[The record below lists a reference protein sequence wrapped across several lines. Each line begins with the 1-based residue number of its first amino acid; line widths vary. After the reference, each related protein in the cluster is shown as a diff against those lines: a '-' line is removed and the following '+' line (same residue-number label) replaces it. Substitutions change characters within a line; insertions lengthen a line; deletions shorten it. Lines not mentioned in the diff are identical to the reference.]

1 MLSPTRGWLTCRLRP
16 CRSLLQSAEPAV
28 CCFSWNHKN
37 RGPFEL
43 MGKKKRRQQR
53 GASVEQVGS
62 EGPLV
67 GGLGGLLAAQG
78 FTASSDMA
86 DQAPTEQHPTPSRS
100 EDVVAR
106 AHRWIVRISKK
117 GRGGREATLLS
128 ARGLP
133 EKEDLSSLARRIR
146 KQMGCGASLEGPDV
160 LVQGD
165 QRERLERWLIKH
177 GARKVTQG

>member
-1 MLSPTRGWLTCRLRP
+1 
-16 CRSLLQSAEPAV
+16 
-28 CCFSWNHKN
+28 
-37 RGPFEL
+37 
-43 MGKKKRRQQR
+43 MGKKKRRQKQ
-53 GASVEQVGS
+53 GVPAKQGS
-62 EGPLV
+62 REDSFA
-67 GGLGGLLAAQG
+67 GGLGEILVAKG
-78 FTASSDMA
+78 FTASSGTAERGSAGQDPNIS
-86 DQAPTEQHPTPSRS
+86 QS

-106 AHRWIVRISKK
+106 AQRWIVRISKK

-133 EKEDLSSLARRIR
+133 DKEDLSPLARRIR

-165 QRERLERWLIKH
+165 QRERLEHWLLKQ

>member
-1 MLSPTRGWLTCRLRP
+1 
-16 CRSLLQSAEPAV
+16 
-28 CCFSWNHKN
+28 
-37 RGPFEL
+37 
-43 MGKKKRRQQR
+43 MGKKKRRQKQ
-53 GASVEQVGS
+53 G
-62 EGPLV
+62 GPT
-67 GGLGGLLAAQG
+67 GPNPGTSPA
-78 FTASSDMA
+78 
-86 DQAPTEQHPTPSRS
+86 

-106 AHRWIVRISKK
+106 AQRWIVRISKK

-133 EKEDLSSLARRIR
+133 DTEDLSALARQIR

-165 QRERLERWLIKH
+165 QRERLELWLIKQ

>member
-1 MLSPTRGWLTCRLRP
+1 
-16 CRSLLQSAEPAV
+16 
-28 CCFSWNHKN
+28 
-37 RGPFEL
+37 
-43 MGKKKRRQQR
+43 MGKKRRSKQQGVPAKQANR
-53 GASVEQVGS
+53 EDPSAGGM
-62 EGPLV
+62 GTLLV
-67 GGLGGLLAAQG
+67 AQG
-78 FTASSDMA
+78 FTASSDTA
-86 DQAPTEQHPTPSRS
+86 ERGPSEQDPNTSPS

-106 AHRWIVRISKK
+106 AQRWIVRISKK

-146 KQMGCGASLEGPDV
+146 KQMGCGASLEGADV

-165 QRERLERWLIKH
+165 QRERLEHWLIKQ

>member
-1 MLSPTRGWLTCRLRP
+1 
-16 CRSLLQSAEPAV
+16 
-28 CCFSWNHKN
+28 
-37 RGPFEL
+37 
-43 MGKKKRRQQR
+43 MGKKKRRQQQGAR
-53 GASVEQVGS
+53 GKQGS
-62 EGPLV
+62 REDPV
-67 GGLGGLLAAQG
+67 TGGLGDLLLAQG
-78 FTASSDMA
+78 FAASSDTA
-86 DQAPTEQHPTPSRS
+86 EQGSAEQHPNTSPS

-106 AHRWIVRISKK
+106 AQRWIVRISKK

-133 EKEDLSSLARRIR
+133 EEEDLSSLARRIR

-165 QRERLERWLIKH
+165 QRERLELWLIKQ

>member
-1 MLSPTRGWLTCRLRP
+1 
-16 CRSLLQSAEPAV
+16 
-28 CCFSWNHKN
+28 
-37 RGPFEL
+37 

-53 GASVEQVGS
+53 GVPAEQGGR
-62 EGPLV
+62 EDPLA
-67 GGLGGLLAAQG
+67 GGLGNLLAEQG
-78 FTASSDMA
+78 FTASSGKA
-86 DQAPTEQHPTPSRS
+86 ERGSAEQDPNTPLS
-100 EDVVAR
+100 EDIVVR
-106 AHRWIVRISKK
+106 AQRWIVRISKK

-165 QRERLERWLIKH
+165 QRERLERWLIKQ

>member
-1 MLSPTRGWLTCRLRP
+1 
-16 CRSLLQSAEPAV
+16 
-28 CCFSWNHKN
+28 
-37 RGPFEL
+37 
-43 MGKKKRRQQR
+43 MGKKKRRQKQGIPAKQ
-53 GASVEQVGS
+53 GARVS
-62 EGPLV
+62 PAA
-67 GGLGGLLAAQG
+67 GGLGTLLAAQG
-78 FTASSDMA
+78 FTASSDTGGRGPA
-86 DQAPTEQHPTPSRS
+86 EQEPSPPPS

-106 AHRWIVRISKK
+106 AQRWIVRISKK

-133 EKEDLSSLARRIR
+133 PTEDLSNLARRIR

-165 QRERLERWLIKH
+165 QRERLEHWLIKH

>member
-1 MLSPTRGWLTCRLRP
+1 
-16 CRSLLQSAEPAV
+16 
-28 CCFSWNHKN
+28 
-37 RGPFEL
+37 
-43 MGKKKRRQQR
+43 MGKKKRRQQQEVP
-53 GASVEQVGS
+53 GKTGS
-62 EGPLV
+62 REAPFT
-67 GGLGGLLAAQG
+67 GGLGGLLMAQG
-78 FTASSDMA
+78 FTASSDTA
-86 DQAPTEQHPTPSRS
+86 EQGPAEQHPNTSPS

-106 AHRWIVRISKK
+106 AQRWIVRISKK

-133 EKEDLSSLARRIR
+133 DDEDLSSLARRIR

-165 QRERLERWLIKH
+165 QRERLELWLIKQ